1 MAKSKMLMVCS
12 MHEKLD
18 DDLTGHDVGR
28 SPERLLLPPY
38 SRRALSAHLEL
49 ELDDEAAGACETS

>member
-1 MAKSKMLMVCS
+1 MVCS

-18 DDLTGHDVGR
+18 DDLTGHDVGC